1 VIENLVYLLNTVI
14 YGIIVSA
21 VSFLIIFFITPAFIK
36 YLSKKGSEVV
46 DYHKPGKPFIPR
58 PAGPILL
65 IGIVI
70 AEIILYLLI
79 PDIKIISVLLTTII
93 GFFIGYID
101 DRKTMPGWF
110 KPVALILAAVPI
122 IVLGSHGN
130 YLGLIFDSAF
140 IPLLY
145 ILLIFSIVPIVGNT
159 INSIDVFN
167 GVASGFIIITMIPL
181 LVSVMLFGNTNVF
194 LMSLPLLFGCI
205 AIYHYHKFPSKIF
218 LGDSGTLLLGSMY
231 AGILIVG
238 NSEIIGV
245 IALLPAVMNSFLFL
259 SSVKKIVE
267 HRQVKTRPVTICDDF
282 RLMASKD
289 SSAPATLVRLILA
302 SGPLSEQEIIR
313 RVFIL
318 GTFSS
323 LLAFISIVIQYS
335 FMKGIISL

>member
-1 VIENLVYLLNTVI
+1 LIYPLDIAI

-21 VSFLIIFFITPAFIK
+21 VSFLIIFFITPVFIE
-36 YLSKKGSEVV
+36 YLTRKGRVVV
-46 DYHKPGKPFIPR
+46 DYHKPGKPMVPR
-58 PAGPILL
+58 PAGPVLL

-70 AEIILYLLI
+70 SEIILYFLI
-79 PDIKIISVLLTTII
+79 LDVKIISVLLTTII
-93 GFFIGYID
+93 AFIIGYID
-101 DRKTMPGWF
+101 DLKTMPGWF
-110 KPVALILAAVPI
+110 KPAALILAAIPI
-122 IVLGSHGN
+122 IVLGTHGN

-140 IPLLY
+140 IPILY
-145 ILLIFSIVPIVGNT
+145 ILLILSIIPIVGNT

-181 LVSVMLFGNTNVF
+181 LVSVILFSNTNVF
-194 LMSLPLLFGCI
+194 LIGLPLLFGCI
-205 AIYHYHKFPSKIF
+205 AIYQYHKFPSKIF

-231 AGILIVG
+231 AGLSIVG

-289 SSAPATLVRLILA
+289 NSAPATLVRLILA
-302 SGPLSEQEIIR
+302 RGPLSEREIITR
-313 RVFIL
+313 IFIL
-318 GTFSS
+318 ATFSS
-323 LLAFISIVIQYS
+323 ILAIISIGIQYA
-335 FMKGIISL
+335 FMIGKLSL

>member
-1 VIENLVYLLNTVI
+1 MIYPLDIAI

-21 VSFLIIFFITPAFIK
+21 VSFLIIFFITPAFIE
-36 YLSKKGSEVV
+36 YLTRKGRVVV
-46 DYHKPGKPFIPR
+46 DYHKPGKPMVPR
-58 PAGPILL
+58 PAGPVLL

-70 AEIILYLLI
+70 SEIILYFLI
-79 PDIKIISVLLTTII
+79 LDVKIISVLLTTII
-93 GFFIGYID
+93 AFIIGYID
-101 DRKTMPGWF
+101 DLKTMPGWF
-110 KPVALILAAVPI
+110 KPAALILAGIPI
-122 IVLGSHGN
+122 IVLGTHGD

-140 IPLLY
+140 IPILY
-145 ILLIFSIVPIVGNT
+145 ILLILSIIPIVGNT

-181 LVSVMLFGNTNVF
+181 LVSVILFSNTNVF
-194 LMSLPLLFGCI
+194 LIGLPLLFGCI
-205 AIYHYHKFPSKIF
+205 AIYQYHKFPSKIF

-231 AGILIVG
+231 AGLSIVG

-289 SSAPATLVRLILA
+289 NSAPATLVRLILA
-302 SGPLSEQEIIR
+302 RGPLSEREIITR
-313 RVFIL
+313 IFIL
-318 GTFSS
+318 ATFSS
-323 LLAFISIVIQYS
+323 ILAIISIGIQYA
-335 FMKGIISL
+335 FMIGKLSL

>member
-1 VIENLVYLLNTVI
+1 MNYPLDITI

-21 VSFLIIFFITPAFIK
+21 VSFLIVYFITPAFIE
-36 YLSKKGSEVV
+36 YLTRKGRVVV
-46 DYHKPGKPFIPR
+46 DYHKPGKPMVPR
-58 PAGPILL
+58 PAGPVLL

-70 AEIILYLLI
+70 SEIILYFLI
-79 PDIKIISVLLTTII
+79 LDVKIISVLLTTII
-93 GFFIGYID
+93 AFIIGYID
-101 DRKTMPGWF
+101 DLKTMPGWF
-110 KPVALILAAVPI
+110 KPAALILAAIPI
-122 IVLGSHGN
+122 IVLGTHGN

-140 IPLLY
+140 IPILY
-145 ILLIFSIVPIVGNT
+145 ILLILSIIPIVGNT

-167 GVASGFIIITMIPL
+167 GVATGFIIITMIPL
-181 LVSVMLFGNTNVF
+181 LVAVVLFSNTNVF
-194 LMSLPLLFGCI
+194 LIGLPLLFGSI
-205 AIYHYHKFPSKIF
+205 AMYQYHKFPSKIF

-231 AGILIVG
+231 AGISIVG

-302 SGPLSEQEIIR
+302 RGPLSEQEIITR
-313 RVFIL
+313 IFIL
-318 GTFSS
+318 ATFSS
-323 LLAFISIVIQYS
+323 ILAIISIGIQYA
-335 FMKGIISL
+335 FMIGKLSL

>member
-1 VIENLVYLLNTVI
+1 LIYPLDIAI

-21 VSFLIIFFITPAFIK
+21 VSFLIIFFITPVFIE
-36 YLSKKGSEVV
+36 YLTRKGRVVV
-46 DYHKPGKPFIPR
+46 DYHKPGKPMVPR
-58 PAGPILL
+58 PAGPVLL

-70 AEIILYLLI
+70 SEIILYFLI
-79 PDIKIISVLLTTII
+79 LDVKIISVLLTTII
-93 GFFIGYID
+93 AFIIGYID
-101 DRKTMPGWF
+101 DLKTMPGWF
-110 KPVALILAAVPI
+110 KPAALILAAIPI
-122 IVLGSHGN
+122 IVLGTHGN

-140 IPLLY
+140 IPILY
-145 ILLIFSIVPIVGNT
+145 ILLILSIIPIVGNT

-167 GVASGFIIITMIPL
+167 GVATGFIIITMIPL
-181 LVSVMLFGNTNVF
+181 LVAVVLFSNTNVF
-194 LMSLPLLFGCI
+194 LIGLPLLFGCI
-205 AIYHYHKFPSKIF
+205 AMYQYHKFPSKIF

-231 AGILIVG
+231 AGLSIVG

-302 SGPLSEQEIIR
+302 RGPLSEQEIITR
-313 RVFIL
+313 IFIL
-318 GTFSS
+318 ATFSS
-323 LLAFISIVIQYS
+323 ILAIISIGIQYA
-335 FMKGIISL
+335 FMIGKLSL